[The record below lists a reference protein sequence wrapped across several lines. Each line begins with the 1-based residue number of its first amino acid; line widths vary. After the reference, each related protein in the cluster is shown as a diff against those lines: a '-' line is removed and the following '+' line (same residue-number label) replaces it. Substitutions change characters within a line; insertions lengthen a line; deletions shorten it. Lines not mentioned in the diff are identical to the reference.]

1 MSSAQPF
8 MSTLPTD
15 RPQQHR
21 FLSVDFVTALTLD
34 ECREFLLN
42 SIQAGEQAVTMLDDN
57 SFAVQRRVEGEK
69 PKEVRFWGTLET
81 VETGTWVWGTVIQT
95 SEGGRKRSTYG
106 LVFVVVIL
114 LGLMV
119 DALTRNS
126 LQNVLILSG
135 VLAGLAVLG
144 AVIWRQRN
152 QYGLQVMSW
161 VYETLYVAPQ
171 RE

>member
-1 MSSAQPF
+1 

-34 ECREFLLN
+34 ECRAYLTN
-42 SIQAGEQAVTMLDDN
+42 SLQAREQTVAILDDN
-57 SFAVQRRVEGEK
+57 SFSVQRRVGGEK

-81 VETGTWVWGTVIQT
+81 VKDGTWVWGTVIQT
-95 SEGGRKRSTYG
+95 SEAGRKRSTYG
-106 LVFVVVIL
+106 LVFGVVIL
-114 LGLMV
+114 LGLIV
-119 DALTRNS
+119 DALMRNS
-126 LQNVLILSG
+126 LQSVLILSG
-135 VLAGLAVLG
+135 VLAALAVLA

-152 QYGLQVMSW
+152 RYGLQVMNW